1 MSMMMHS
8 WCCKA
13 LLWPRVHPILLD
25 ICIAFAPMRLPP
37 YVLLEICDWLPVK
50 YEIIDW
56 NSVIGRSDMNESMMH
71 RVRHIKKIR
80 LIEGVQ
86 RSQRNIDEQRA
97 KKSRRENARRAS
109 QHEK

>member
-1 MSMMMHS
+1 M
-8 WCCKA
+8 
-13 LLWPRVHPILLD
+13 HPILLD
-25 ICIAFAPMRLPP
+25 ISIAFAPMRLPP
-37 YVLLEICDWLPVK
+37 YVLLEIFDWLPVK
-50 YEIIDW
+50 YEIVGW
-56 NSVIGRSDMNESMMH
+56 RQVEYWRSDENESLMH